1 MKSDISVQADY
12 VNHQFHVWQENQWLD
27 IKLPAEV
34 QAALMRQVVKD
45 CCQYFT
51 QALQSQMSD
60 VPPGLATLTQ
70 H

>member
-1 MKSDISVQADY
+1 MKSAISVQADY
-12 VNHQFHVWQENQWLD
+12 VNHQFHVWKDNQWVD

-34 QAALMRQVVKD
+34 QAALMRQVVAD
-45 CCQYFT
+45 MCQYFT

-60 VPPGLATLTQ
+60 VPPGLVELTQ

>member
-1 MKSDISVQADY
+1 MKDLEVKADY
-12 VNHQFHVWQENQWLD
+12 VNYQFHVWKDNYLVD

-34 QAALMRQVVKD
+34 QAALMRQVVAD

-51 QALQSQMSD
+51 QVLQSQMSD
-60 VPPGLATLTQ
+60 VPPGLATLTE